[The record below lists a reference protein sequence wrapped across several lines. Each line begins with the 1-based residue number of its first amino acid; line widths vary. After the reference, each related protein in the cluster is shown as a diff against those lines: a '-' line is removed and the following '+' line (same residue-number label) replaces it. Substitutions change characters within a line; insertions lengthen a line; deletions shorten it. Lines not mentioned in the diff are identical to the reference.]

1 MGTNKILVVFFL
13 LICLTLTGCQSK
25 ALPEYSSE
33 LVVWVYG
40 NDVIQESEILNLDS
54 VTSEFSKCLF
64 SVQGNGVDKD
74 TLKAVAPNENPIEW
88 DVIYHKNRTC
98 SVLNAYQLLDVYV
111 KSSKH
116 VQCICVCEAVYSDWK
131 TPEDIYLF
139 IMQFEMVKNENWEVT
154 SSELLSTARE
164 ADVVVARDDLTN
176 AVKFISKKGGG
187 EK

>member
-33 LVVWVYG
+33 LEVWVYG

-54 VTSEFSKCLF
+54 VASEFSKCLF

-111 KSSKH
+111 KSSK
-116 VQCICVCEAVYSDWK
+116 
-131 TPEDIYLF
+131 DIYLF